1 MAQQLGWPPENTLIA
16 GHSLRVALHA
26 LHDQGQI
33 ARGAIIMSTFTSL
46 PDMAGVAR
54 WLMADRFA
62 GDAGGL
68 GARHHGPAEHG
79 HRLFAALPEATP
91 KAFIAIETA
100 HADRHG
106 VYGGDGRGHG
116 LAPDPR
122 GGLVSGL
129 LLPVAACVQRQAK

>member
-1 MAQQLGWPPENTLIA
+1 M
-16 GHSLRVALHA
+16 RVGGL
-26 LHDQGQI
+26 LLLP

-54 WLMADRFA
+54 WLMADRFDNLSLA
-62 GDAGGL
+62 
-68 GARHHGPAEHG
+68 ARTVTPVVWVHGTMDRLISNKHG

-106 VYGGDGRGHG
+106 VYQGAMVEAMAWHQTRAVD
-116 LAPDPR
+116 
-122 GGLVSGL
+122 
-129 LLPVAACVQRQAK
+129 